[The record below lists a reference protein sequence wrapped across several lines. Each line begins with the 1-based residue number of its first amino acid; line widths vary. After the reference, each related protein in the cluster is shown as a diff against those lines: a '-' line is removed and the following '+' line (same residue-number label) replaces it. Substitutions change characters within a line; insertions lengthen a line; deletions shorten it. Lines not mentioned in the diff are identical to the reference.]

1 MCLLKNSF
9 EKSFMI
15 ALEDFSHLP
24 LNSKVNDKKYIGFKS
39 IWREIEVTL

>member
-1 MCLLKNSF
+1 MCLLNNYF

-15 ALEDFSHLP
+15 SLEDFSHIP
-24 LNSKVNDKKYIGFKS
+24 LNSKVNDKKYLGFKQ